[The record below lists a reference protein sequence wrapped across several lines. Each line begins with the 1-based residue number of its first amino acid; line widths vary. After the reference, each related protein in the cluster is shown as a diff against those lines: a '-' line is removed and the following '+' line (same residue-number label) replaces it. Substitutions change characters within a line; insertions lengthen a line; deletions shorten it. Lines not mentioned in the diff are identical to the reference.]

1 MLGDLVALVHLGLKA
16 LMEVGTEI
24 PLLVSLQRDDPS
36 IATVT
41 AGTGQGLLQ
50 TVCAVNPET

>member
-1 MLGDLVALVHLGLKA
+1 
-16 LMEVGTEI
+16 MEVGTEI